1 MEKIILL
8 PEVTDELNQLI
19 KLLYEESYF
28 AFIESAIE
36 YADKILDFIHSIPD
50 QRCKLTSD
58 KKYGVYYCTFKA
70 NKKTTWY
77 ICFDRQNK
85 KYIVRY
91 LTNNHSKD
99 YPSFIRH

>member
-8 PEVTDELNQLI
+8 PEVTDKLNRLI
-19 KLLYEESYF
+19 EILYEESYF
-28 AFIESAIE
+28 GFIESALE
-36 YADKILDFIHSIPD
+36 YSDNIYDFIHSIPA

-58 KKYGVYYCTFKA
+58 KKYGTYYCTFKA
-70 NKKTTWY
+70 NRKTTWY
-77 ICFDRQNK
+77 ISFDKQDEQ
-85 KYIVRY
+85 YIVRY